1 MLNIAKR
8 GQTIR
13 IHLTTESTQS
23 QFVGRTHEL
32 KLLLRSLPL
41 EPRSGGRMVVLAGEA
56 GMGKTRLLSELADIA
71 GGRGVKVLWS
81 QLSEDPAVPPY
92 FSWRLALRSY
102 VQQTTK
108 SELAAD
114 AGSAAPMIATIV
126 PELADFLDVRPR
138 HDNSDSPAARL
149 QLFDSITRFLLRAA
163 ARQPLLLMFD
173 NLQAADRSSLALLE
187 NFSHQLAGNPV
198 AVVGTLRDSDLAR
211 KHPLRESLT
220 KMSRSAGFTRIA
232 LEGLSK
238 AEVAEL
244 LQLHIGYRPP
254 ASFVEAVQH
263 RSDGN
268 PLFVAEVAAMLLKR
282 NPDELL
288 TRNGFHFKVPGS
300 LSNVIADRLDE
311 LPTRTTDILRV
322 ASVLG
327 RSFDLIA
334 LAGLANRS
342 VEPVR
347 RDLEAAESSGIVGS
361 VIRDK
366 YSFAHALFREVLYAE
381 NNNIVR
387 LALHKK
393 AGEQIEKR
401 HEEDLDA
408 HVAELA
414 YHFFEAAQ
422 SGEENKAMK
431 YCMRAA
437 DHACKQRAYSE
448 AVASLESALQ
458 VVDVLVENNNELRY
472 DLLKKIGLAQYQA
485 GELNRST
492 DSLLKAFVLAYR
504 NRWWNKLAD
513 ALFLFQLV
521 CQQSGYRHISS
532 VPMHKEVLENL
543 SGDDKSMRAK
553 MLVSLSR
560 AYRSIGD
567 PELAAS
573 TFEKGVVLAR
583 AVGDKN
589 LLLTCLRKGAWSAG
603 RLPSRIKDGLDIS
616 REAFSLATDLQKPE
630 FQLDALVDTIFQL
643 CDIGAIDEVEEGLL
657 ELRRIVAR
665 EQQTHFDNLVIGF
678 ETSVS
683 VLRGDWKRAT
693 ASAREG
699 LRHLPLQGV
708 YGLRGRFGFQ
718 MFAIQRAQG
727 LLEGVQDVAE
737 RIISSG
743 NSEQHWLPGQIL
755 LHCELGQLPQARRAI
770 RTLGDLRRL
779 PRDDLFLVSLIFL
792 ADAAV
797 AMRDTERCRIIYELL
812 RPYSELNATLPG
824 ALMFGAVSG
833 YLGSLALATGNLAEA
848 RRWLDKALIFNKA
861 MHARPAL
868 ARTKVDLARLLLA
881 NETESD
887 RERSCRLLEEAR
899 GAATDLNLRSI
910 LRLADELDDGVDAGN
925 LTDRE
930 IDVLRNIAAG
940 LSNRHISDKLSIS
953 TSTVATHIRHIFR
966 KIGVKNRTSAAEFAR
981 RRGLLD

>member
-1 MLNIAKR
+1 M
-8 GQTIR
+8 
-13 IHLTTESTQS
+13 
-23 QFVGRTHEL
+23 
-32 KLLLRSLPL
+32 LRSLPL
-41 EPRSGGRMVVLAGEA
+41 EPQTGGRIVILAGEA
-56 GMGKTRLLSELADIA
+56 GMGKTRLLSELAEIA
-71 GGRGVKVLWS
+71 SGRGVKVLWS

-92 FSWRLALRSY
+92 FPWRLALRSC
-102 VQQTTK
+102 VQQTQK

-114 AGSAAPMIATIV
+114 SGSAAPIIATIV
-126 PELADFLDVRPR
+126 PELADFLEVKPR
-138 HDNSDSPAARL
+138 HDGSDSPAARF

-187 NFSHQLAGNPV
+187 YFSHQVAGNPI
-198 AVVGTLRDSDLAR
+198 AVIGTLRDSDLAR
-211 KHPLRESLT
+211 KHPLRESLA
-220 KMSRSAGFTRIA
+220 KLSRSAGSTRIS

-254 ASFVEAVQH
+254 ASFVEAVQQ

-300 LSNVIADRLDE
+300 LSNVIVDRLDE
-311 LPTRTTDILRV
+311 LPARTTDLLRI

-327 RSFDLIA
+327 RNFSLFA
-334 LAGLANRS
+334 LAGLANRNI
-342 VEPVR
+342 ETIR
-347 RDLEAAESSGIVGS
+347 RNLAPAESSGIIRS
-361 VIRDK
+361 VIRDR

-381 NNNIVR
+381 NTNIVR
-387 LALHKK
+387 VALHKK
-393 AGEQIEKR
+393 AGELIEKR
-401 HEEDLDA
+401 HEEDLDPQ
-408 HVAELA
+408 VAELA

-422 SGEENKAMK
+422 SGEKGKAIG

-437 DHACKQRAYSE
+437 DSASKQHAYSE

-458 VVDVLVENNNELRY
+458 VVEILAENNNELRF
-472 DLLKKIGLAQYQA
+472 DLLHKIGLAQYQA
-485 GELNRST
+485 GELNQST
-492 DSLLKAFVLAYR
+492 TSLLKAIVLAYR
-504 NRWWNKLAD
+504 NGWWNELAD

-521 CQQSGYRHISS
+521 CQQSGYRHVSS

-543 SGDDKSMRAK
+543 SAEDKALRAR

-560 AYRSIGD
+560 AYRSVGD

-573 TFEKGVVLAR
+573 AFEQGVALAR
-583 AVGDKN
+583 TIGDKS

-603 RLPSRIKDGLDIS
+603 RLPSRIKGGLDIS
-616 REAFSLATDLQKPE
+616 REAFSLATELKE
-630 FQLDALVDTIFQL
+630 RESQLDALVDTIFQL
-643 CDIGAIDEVEEGLL
+643 CDMGAIDEVEASLP
-657 ELRRIVAR
+657 ELRRFVAR
-665 EQQTHFDNLVIGF
+665 ERQTHFDNLVIGF

-683 VLRGDWKRAT
+683 ILRGDWKRAT

-699 LRHLPLQGV
+699 LRHLSLQGV

-727 LLEGVQDVAE
+727 LLECVQDMAE

-743 NSEQHWLPGQIL
+743 DNEQLWLPGQIL
-755 LHCELGQLPQARRAI
+755 LHCELGQLPQARRAM
-770 RTLGDLRRL
+770 RTLGDLERL
-779 PRDDLFLVSLIFL
+779 PRDDLFVVSLIFL
-792 ADAAV
+792 ADATV
-797 AMRDTERCRIIYELL
+797 AMRDTERCRIIYEML

-824 ALMFGAVSG
+824 TLMLGAVSG
-833 YLGSLALATGNLAEA
+833 YLGSLALATGNSAEA
-848 RRWLDKALIFNKA
+848 RRWLDKSLILNQS

-868 ARTKVDLARLLLA
+868 ARTKVELARLLLA

-887 RERSCRLLEEAR
+887 RERACSLLEEAR
-899 GAATDLNLRSI
+899 RAANDLNLRPI
-910 LRLADELDDGVDAGN
+910 LRLADELADGADIGI

-930 IDVLRNIAAG
+930 VDVLRNIAVG
-940 LSNRHISDKLSIS
+940 LSNRRIADKLSIS

-966 KIGVKNRTSAAEFAR
+966 KIGVKNRTSAADFAR
-981 RRGLLD
+981 RSGLLD

>member
-1 MLNIAKR
+1 M
-8 GQTIR
+8 
-13 IHLTTESTQS
+13 
-23 QFVGRTHEL
+23 GRAHEL
-32 KLLLRSLPL
+32 SLLVRSLPQ
-41 EPRSGGRMVVLAGEA
+41 EPHLGGRIVVLAGEA
-56 GMGKTRLLSELADIA
+56 GMGKTRLLSELAEIA
-71 GGRGVKVLWS
+71 SGRGVKVLWS

-92 FSWRLALRSY
+92 FSWRLALRSC
-102 VQQTTK
+102 VQQTQK
-108 SELAAD
+108 SELATD
-114 AGSAAPMIATIV
+114 SGSAAPIIATVV
-126 PELADFLDVRPR
+126 PELADFLDVKPQP
-138 HDNSDSPAARL
+138 DDSDSPAARF

-187 NFSHQLAGNPV
+187 YFSHQVAGNPV
-198 AVVGTLRDSDLAR
+198 AVIGTLRDSDLAH
-211 KHPLRESLT
+211 KHPLRESLAIL
-220 KMSRSAGFTRIA
+220 SRSAGSTRIS

-254 ASFVEAVQH
+254 ASFVEAVQQ

-327 RSFDLIA
+327 RSFDLVA

-342 VEPVR
+342 VESVR
-347 RDLEAAESSGIVGS
+347 RSLEAAESSGIIGS
-361 VIRDK
+361 VICDK

-381 NNNIVR
+381 NTNIVR
-387 LALHKK
+387 VALHKK
-393 AGEQIEKR
+393 AGELIEKR
-401 HEEDLDA
+401 REEDLDA

-422 SGEENKAMK
+422 SGEQNKAIR
-431 YCMRAA
+431 YCMHAA
-437 DHACKQRAYSE
+437 DSASKQRAYSE
-448 AVASLESALQ
+448 AVALLVSALQ
-458 VVDVLVENNNELRY
+458 VVEVLVENNNELRF
-472 DLLKKIGLAQYQA
+472 DLLHKIGLAQYQA

-492 DSLLKAFVLAYR
+492 DSLLKAFILAYR
-504 NRWWNKLAD
+504 NRWWNRLAD
-513 ALFLFQLV
+513 ALFLFQLI
-521 CQQSGYRHISS
+521 CQQSGYRHVSS

-543 SGDDKSMRAK
+543 SGDDKSMRAR

-560 AYRSIGD
+560 AYRSVGD

-573 TFEKGVVLAR
+573 TFEQGVALAR

-589 LLLTCLRKGAWSAG
+589 LLLTCLTKGAWSAG
-603 RLPSRIKDGLDIS
+603 RLPSRIKEGLDIA
-616 REAFSLATDLQKPE
+616 REAFSLATDLRRPE
-630 FQLDALVDTIFQL
+630 LQLDALVDTIFQL
-643 CDIGAIDEVEEGLL
+643 CDIGAIDEVEASLL
-657 ELRRIVAR
+657 ELRRFVAR

-683 VLRGDWKRAT
+683 ILRGDWKRAT

-743 NSEQHWLPGQIL
+743 NNEQLWLPGQIL
-755 LHCELGQLPQARRAI
+755 LHCELGQLPQARRTI

-792 ADAAV
+792 TDAAV
-797 AMRDTERCRIIYELL
+797 AMRDTERCRVIFELL

-824 ALMFGAVSG
+824 TLMLGGVSG
-833 YLGSLALATGNLAEA
+833 YLGSLAAATGNLAEA
-848 RRWLDKALIFNKA
+848 HRLFDKSLIFNES

-868 ARTKVDLARLLLA
+868 ARTQVDLASLLLG
-881 NETESD
+881 NGTESD
-887 RERSCRLLEEAR
+887 RERACSLLEEAR
-899 GAATDLNLRSI
+899 RTANDLNLRPI
-910 LRLADELDDGVDAGN
+910 LRLADKLADGVDIGI
-925 LTDRE
+925 LTERE
-930 IDVLRNIAAG
+930 IDVLRNIAVG
-940 LSNRHISDKLSIS
+940 LSNRHIADKLSIS

-966 KIGVKNRTSAAEFAR
+966 KIGVKNRTSAADFAR
-981 RRGLLD
+981 RSGLLD